1 MSNEED
7 ISPTERLEK
16 EGVSFIKILVISK
29 IVIITVVGA
38 VAWWWLKDI

>member
-29 IVIITVVGA
+29 IVIIAVVGA